1 MALKDSGKKGVGKWA
16 GAGRG
21 RSSKWHI
28 HPGKKASKPKHNPF
42 KKKG

>member
-1 MALKDSGKKGVGKWA
+1 MGLKDSGKKGVGKWA

-28 HPGKKASKPKHNPF
+28 HPGQKASKPKNSPL